1 MDVWM
6 YVRRYVCWKSNRV
19 QAGQEGRPYKARAQA
34 QAQAQAEAKMKAEW
48 GRNEPLSKQETQ
60 KTTHTPNNTTEG
72 AAV

>member
-1 MDVWM
+1 
-6 YVRRYVCWKSNRV
+6 
-19 QAGQEGRPYKARAQA
+19 
-34 QAQAQAEAKMKAEW
+34 MKAEW